1 MARESLIASD
11 SLALGRLL
19 VRNARVPSTSYGTG
33 CGRTPPHLGRTQR
46 SCEPLVERTG
56 RGWVCAEV
64 IASRPCSR
72 IAPNLCGHIW
82 PASSSEPPRS
92 PLSPLLLPDG
102 LRSLLA
108 DATPRVV
115 VSDTRFCPTVQ
126 QVRAEIDPE
135 PVWALIDGA
144 LSGFEDPQ
152 PACRIGG
159 CARILAQQCILT
171 I

>member
-19 VRNARVPSTSYGTG
+19 VRNARY
-33 CGRTPPHLGRTQR
+33 RPHHMALVVGELRLTWAELNAVVNRWSNALAGLGVR
-46 SCEPLVERTG
+46 
-56 RGWVCAEV
+56 RGDRIATLLTNCAELV
-64 IASRPCSR
+64 WTYLACFKLG
-72 IAPNLCGHIW
+72 A
-82 PASSSEPPRS
+82 AAV

-144 LSGFEDPQ
+144 LSGFEYLSE
-152 PACRIGG
+152 
-159 CARILAQQCILT
+159 LAE
-171 I
+171 